1 MTSQSFAL
9 GIIQCSFEFGKR
21 PWQIISLAYM
31 LNEPAQQAESYLLA
45 SSDTSNSVNFL
56 GQYKQV
62 FFKNYVPPF

>member
-1 MTSQSFAL
+1 M
-9 GIIQCSFEFGKR
+9 
-21 PWQIISLAYM
+21 ISLAYM

-62 FFKNYVPPF
+62 FFKNYLPPF